1 LSGKKKIYIET
12 YGCQMNFSDSEII
25 ASIMKDGG
33 CETVTDATSAD
44 VVFINTCSVRDH
56 AEQRVKRRIKELQS
70 MKKKNPS
77 LIIGIVGCMAER
89 MKEQLF
95 GEAYQADMI
104 VGPDAYRSLP
114 QLLAAAVSGQKA
126 INTVLSEEET
136 YADIRPVRLNDSK
149 VTAFI
154 SIMRGCRNHCAYC
167 VVPMTRG
174 RERSRSPHSI
184 IDEAK
189 ELFDTGFREVI
200 LLGQNVNSY
209 CWENDGLTIDFPH
222 LLGQVAEINPRLR
235 VRFTTSHPKDLSDQL
250 LQTMAAY
257 PNICRSIHLPVQS
270 GNNRILRLMNRNY
283 TREWYLD
290 RIEAIRHYLPGCGI
304 STDIIAGFSTETEEE
319 HNDTLSLMERI
330 GYDFAYMFIYSE
342 RPDTLAAKK
351 LTDDVPGQV
360 KSRRLNE
367 IIRLQQKLSYRSNFH
382 DVGKTFEVLVEGHS
396 RKSTASMMGR
406 TSHNKVVIFPATHFK
421 PGQYAE
427 VRITSCTTATLIG
440 EAVTS
445 R

>member
-1 LSGKKKIYIET
+1 
-12 YGCQMNFSDSEII
+12 MNFSDSEII
-25 ASIMKDGG
+25 ASIMKDSGF
-33 CETVTDATSAD
+33 ETVTDATSAD
-44 VVFINTCSVRDH
+44 VVLVNTCSVRDR
-56 AEQRVKRRIKELQS
+56 AEQRVKRRIRELQS
-70 MKKKNPS
+70 LKKKNSS

-89 MKEQLF
+89 MKERLF

-114 QLLAAAVSGQKA
+114 QLLATAARGQKA
-126 INTVLSEEET
+126 INTILSEEET
-136 YADIRPVRLNDSK
+136 YADIYPVRLNDNQVS
-149 VTAFI
+149 AFI

-184 IDEAK
+184 TSEAK
-189 ELFDTGFREVI
+189 ELLNADFREVI

-209 CWENDGLTIDFPH
+209 RWENNGLTIAFPH
-222 LLGQVAEINPRLR
+222 LLEQVAQIDPMLR

-257 PNICRSIHLPVQS
+257 TNICRSIHLPVQS

-319 HNDTLSLMERI
+319 HNDTLSLMEYVS
-330 GYDFAYMFIYSE
+330 YDFAYMFKYSE
-342 RPDTLAAKK
+342 RPDTPAARRLK
-351 LTDDVPGQV
+351 DDVPGQV
-360 KSRRLNE
+360 KSRRLDE
-367 IIRLQQKLSYRSNFH
+367 IIRLQQKLSYKSNFH
-382 DVGKTFEVLVEGHS
+382 DVGKIFEVLVEGHS
-396 RKSTASMMGR
+396 RKSIASMMGR
-406 TSHNKVVIFPATHFK
+406 TSHNKVVVFPGTQFK

-427 VRITSCTTATLIG
+427 VMITSCTTATLIG